1 LVQQNV
7 VRTFVQ
13 QNKQIMETLNMI
25 LSGTGLGA
33 MAVKSLLLLLL
44 KPEDL
49 FTDEYVKIQIDN
61 FMNTHHDVKNVNE
74 VEKFVTLV
82 YNDKFTID
90 TLSRNENRLLLINL
104 STLKDRILKFYFDQ
118 LNQIQ
123 DESIK
128 MVCDVQTTLD
138 KLFLQLVRFRMVIQP
153 EIQISQNIHPVSKIS
168 YIAVKSFWIDDN
180 GEKRRE
186 FTRSLGPLEDY
197 GYKTYDKEIVS
208 NNPKVIE
215 ESLKRIQE
223 VIYARYKEYY
233 PE

>member
-44 KPEDL
+44 KPDDL

>member
-1 LVQQNV
+1 MVQQNV

>member
-1 LVQQNV
+1 
-7 VRTFVQ
+7 
-13 QNKQIMETLNMI
+13 MI

>member
-1 LVQQNV
+1 
-7 VRTFVQ
+7 
-13 QNKQIMETLNMI
+13 METLNMI

-33 MAVKSLLLLLL
+33 MVVKSLLLLLL

-49 FTDEYVKIQIDN
+49 FADEYVKMQIDN
-61 FMNTHHDVKNVNE
+61 FMSTHHDVKNVDE
-74 VEKFVTLV
+74 VQKFVTLV
-82 YNDKFTID
+82 YNDKFTPD
-90 TLSRNENRLLLINL
+90 TLSRTENRLLLINL

-128 MVCDVQTTLD
+128 KVCDVQTTLD

-168 YIAVKSFWIDDN
+168 YVAVKSFWIDDN
-180 GEKRRE
+180 GEKRRD

-197 GYKTYDKEIVS
+197 GYKVYDKEIVS
-208 NNPKVIE
+208 EDPKVKE

-223 VIYARYKEYY
+223 VIYTRYKEYY
-233 PE
+233 PV

>member
-1 LVQQNV
+1 
-7 VRTFVQ
+7 
-13 QNKQIMETLNMI
+13 MI

-44 KPEDL
+44 KPDDL

>member
-1 LVQQNV
+1 
-7 VRTFVQ
+7 
-13 QNKQIMETLNMI
+13 METLTMI

-33 MAVKSLLLLLL
+33 MVVKSLLLLIL

-49 FTDEYVKIQIDN
+49 FTDEYVKKQIDN
-61 FMNTHHDVKNVNE
+61 FMSTHHDVKNIDE
-74 VEKFVTLV
+74 VQKFVTLV
-82 YNDKFTID
+82 YNDKFTPD
-90 TLSRNENRLLLINL
+90 TLNRIENQHFLINL

-118 LNQIQ
+118 LNQIT
-123 DESIK
+123 DPSIK

-138 KLFLQLVRFRMVIQP
+138 KFFLQLVRLRMVIQP

-180 GEKRRE
+180 GEKRRD
-186 FTRSLGPLEDY
+186 FTKSLGPLEDY
-197 GYKTYDKEIVS
+197 GYKEYDKKIVS
-208 NNPKVIE
+208 EDSKVIE